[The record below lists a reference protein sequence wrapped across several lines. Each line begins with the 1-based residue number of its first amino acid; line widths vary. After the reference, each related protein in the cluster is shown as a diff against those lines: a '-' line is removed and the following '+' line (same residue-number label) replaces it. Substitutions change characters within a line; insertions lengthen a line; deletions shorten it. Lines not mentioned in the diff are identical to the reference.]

1 MPRRKARL
9 IAVAASAAVAASL
22 AVTGG
27 APPARAIAGGS
38 NATPGDAPYQ
48 VGIYALTWT
57 GKVYA
62 CGGFLRDANTVVTA
76 AHCLDGRGAAS
87 LFVLLGGTDRT
98 RLPREPGVSAVLMY
112 PGYNPETLSGDV
124 GLLKLATPVMES
136 NGVRFVPLAASDPA
150 PGTQMTVTGWGRTS
164 STSTRL
170 PRQLQLLQESADT
183 TAGCT
188 AEYGGLNLDLGGDE
202 GGPLNG
208 LTPVLDPA
216 SMLCGKPAGPGQG
229 LCRGDAGDPAVV
241 NGAVVGIASWGA
253 TGCGNGTDEVY
264 SSVAHY
270 RTWLSQNI

>member
-9 IAVAASAAVAASL
+9 IAVAASAAVAVSL
-22 AVTGG
+22 TVTGG

-38 NATPGDAPYQ
+38 NATPGNAPYQ
-48 VGIYALTWT
+48 VAIYVHTWH
-57 GKVYA
+57 GKAYA
-62 CGGFLRDANTVVTA
+62 CGGFLRDAYTVVTA
-76 AHCLDGRGAAS
+76 GHCLDGHSATS
-87 LFVLLGGTDRT
+87 VSVLLGGTDRT
-98 RLPREPGVSAVLMY
+98 RLPQQPGVRAVLRY
-112 PGYNPETLSGDV
+112 PGYNPETLAGDV
-124 GLLKLATPVMES
+124 GLIKLATPVVES
-136 NGVRFVPLAASDPA
+136 NGVRFVPLAASVPA
-150 PGTQMTVTGWGRTS
+150 PGTKMTVSGWGQTS
-164 STSTRL
+164 STSTQL

-188 AEYGGLNLDLGGDE
+188 GEYGGLNLNLGGDE

-270 RTWLSQNI
+270 WTWLSQNI